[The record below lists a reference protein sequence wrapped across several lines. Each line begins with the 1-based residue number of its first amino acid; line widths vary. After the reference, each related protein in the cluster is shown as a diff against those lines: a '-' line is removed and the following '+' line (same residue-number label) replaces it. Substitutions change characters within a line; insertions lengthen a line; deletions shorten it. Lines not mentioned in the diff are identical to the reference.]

1 MSYARFDY
9 REVSKVGVYYR
20 KFRTKLGKGGRKI
33 WWISFTVAGQQVFE
47 SSHGTSKRFAEKL
60 LAIRRAEIAEGRWN
74 LPASNPPLFK
84 AWAEQYQESIRNL
97 NTRSRYSWSIERFL
111 EFWGENARLS
121 DVASVRRIEEF
132 KRRRLASGL
141 MNSSVNRD
149 LSVLRRLLTLATRQ
163 RLIGRNPFA
172 EIEFLEEKKYRR
184 QPHILSLDEQAK
196 LIAVAPPKLR
206 CLIYLITETGLRVN
220 KEALRLK
227 WTDVDIQKSQITVRE
242 SKTLAGR
249 RVVPLTQLCT
259 NELLRWRQLAGPRYS
274 QFLFPI
280 PKDPSKP
287 MGSSRRTW
295 SKALKNAGLD
305 PFPVYS
311 LRATFASRL
320 SAAGVPDGFVS
331 QMLGHSG
338 GLLQTYSKAVDVY
351 RRDAIRKL
359 EQLRETHAVENA
371 VPEQVPSSQPN

>member
-1 MSYARFDY
+1 L
-9 REVSKVGVYYR
+9 GVYFRKYR
-20 KFRTKLGKGGRKI
+20 AKLGKGGRKI
-33 WWISFTVAGQQVFE
+33 WWLSYTVAGHQVFE

-60 LAIRRAEIAEGRWN
+60 LAIRKAEIAEGRWN
-74 LPASNPPLFK
+74 LPVSNPPLFK
-84 AWAEQYQESIRNL
+84 EWAEQYQESIKNP
-97 NTRSRYSWSIERFL
+97 NTMARYGWSIDRFL
-111 EFWGENARLS
+111 EFWGEKARLS

-132 KRRRLASGL
+132 KQKRLAAGL

-172 EIEFLEEKKYRR
+172 EIEFLEEKKFRR
-184 QPHILSLDEQAK
+184 QPHILSLDEQSK
-196 LIAVAPPKLR
+196 LIEVAPPKLR
-206 CLIYLITETGLRVN
+206 ALIFLITETGLRVG

-227 WTDVDIQKSQITVRE
+227 WTDVDIQNSQIAVRE

-249 RVVPLTQLCT
+249 RVVPLSELCR

-287 MGSSRRTW
+287 MGSARRTW
-295 SKALKNAGLD
+295 SKALKNAGID
-305 PFPVYS
+305 PFPIYS

-331 QMLGHSG
+331 QLLGHSG
-338 GLLQTYSKAVDVY
+338 GLLQTYSKAVDEF

-359 EQLRETHAVENA
+359 ERFHETHSKQHEDLA
-371 VPEQVPSSQPN
+371 QPPTSRPN